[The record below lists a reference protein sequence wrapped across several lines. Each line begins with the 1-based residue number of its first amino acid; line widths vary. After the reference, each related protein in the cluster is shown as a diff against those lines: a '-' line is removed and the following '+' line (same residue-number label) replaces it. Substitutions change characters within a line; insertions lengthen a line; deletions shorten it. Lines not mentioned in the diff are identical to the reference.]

1 MIIVIPALAG
11 IVIGVCNQRDC
22 FRRLFHWL
30 RLTPVHAIPS
40 AWDYKFSKSDGEWI
54 LVRLKNGDQVAGWWA
69 GTSFASDDRTERDLF
84 VEQVF
89 EILDAGA
96 WVSTSKSI
104 LIMAGEI
111 QTIEFIPQERIE
123 EHDQKAAD
131 RADAADDQAVATRT
145 QGSPTS
151 TPG

>member
-1 MIIVIPALAG
+1 M
-11 IVIGVCNQRDC
+11 
-22 FRRLFHWL
+22 
-30 RLTPVHAIPS
+30 
-40 AWDYKFSKSDGEWI
+40 
-54 LVRLKNGDQVAGWWA
+54 WA
-69 GTSFASDDRTERDLF
+69 GRSFASDDRTERDLLI
-84 VEQVF
+84 EQVF
-89 EILDAGA
+89 EIPDAGA